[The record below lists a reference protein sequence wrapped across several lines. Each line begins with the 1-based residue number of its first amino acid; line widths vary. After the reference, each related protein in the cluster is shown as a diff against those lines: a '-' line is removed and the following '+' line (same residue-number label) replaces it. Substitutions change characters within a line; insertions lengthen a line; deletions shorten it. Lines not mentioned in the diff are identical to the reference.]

1 MLRPGAIF
9 EGPVLRRHEGVR
21 GRRLRQL
28 LPGRCGHGMGL
39 STHEFPSVTKGNKAP
54 LAPGMILTVE
64 PGLMSAELGAVR
76 NSDTVLITEDG
87 FEFLTNSP
95 RDKIIIKKG

>member
-1 MLRPGAIF
+1 
-9 EGPVLRRHEGVR
+9 
-21 GRRLRQL
+21 
-28 LPGRCGHGMGL
+28 
-39 STHEFPSVTKGNKAP
+39 
-54 LAPGMILTVE
+54 MILTVE

-95 RDKIIIKKG
+95 GTRSSSKKAEPDRPASAGGGPELTQAHESAIKKGAVIS